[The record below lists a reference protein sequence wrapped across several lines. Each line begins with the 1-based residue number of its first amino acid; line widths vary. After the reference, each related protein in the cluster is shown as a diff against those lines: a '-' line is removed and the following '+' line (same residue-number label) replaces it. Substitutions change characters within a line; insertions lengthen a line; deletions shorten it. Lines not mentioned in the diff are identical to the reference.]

1 MLCVVVAVQIPP
13 IRHKTG
19 PPTHCVDTMER
30 TTDTQLVADFR
41 AGREDAFSEVV
52 RRYGEELLRFA
63 AQRLR
68 NTAHDPQDIV
78 QESLARAYIAL
89 RRDDRPMLLRSWLY
103 AVVRNG
109 ILDVLRAPAHSP
121 LHEAMPASDETLV
134 DVLGR
139 CDLQAI
145 VSSFAELPERQR
157 RALAMHTFEGRPYS
171 AIAAELETS
180 VAATKALIAR
190 ARSGVR
196 AARLADAA

>member
-1 MLCVVVAVQIPP
+1 
-13 IRHKTG
+13 
-19 PPTHCVDTMER
+19 MER

-41 AGREDAFSEVV
+41 AGCDDAFSEVV
-52 RRYGEELLRFA
+52 GRYGEQLLRFA

-78 QESLARAYIAL
+78 QESLARAYVAL
-89 RRDDRPMLLRSWLY
+89 RRDDRPMMLRSWLY

-109 ILDVLRAPAHSP
+109 IVDALRAPAHSP
-121 LHEAMPASDETLV
+121 LHDAMPAANETLE

-139 CDLQAI
+139 CDLEAI
-145 VSSFAELPERQR
+145 VRSFAELPERQR

-171 AIAAELETS
+171 AIAIELDAS

-190 ARSGVR
+190 ARTGVR
-196 AARLADAA
+196 EARLANAA